1 MRIFQDYK
9 LIPYLDVRE
18 NIMLAFEATHKNL
31 GQTKIKETSR
41 TENNTIDNLLEEVHL
56 AGYANH
62 LAGQLSGGEQQ
73 RVAIARA
80 LCCDAE
86 TVILDEPTKGL
97 SESDAAE
104 LLELLRRIARSR
116 DPKRVVIIV
125 TSDDA
130 VASAAQKVY
139 DLTD

>member
-1 MRIFQDYK
+1 
-9 LIPYLDVRE
+9 
-18 NIMLAFEATHKNL
+18 MLQSVGYTEATSGKKVSEL
-31 GQTKIKETSR
+31 S
-41 TENNTIDNLLEEVHL
+41 LLD
-56 AGYANH
+56 
-62 LAGQLSGGEQQ
+62 QR

-116 DPKRVVIIV
+116 DPQARGHHRH
-125 TSDDA
+125 
-130 VASAAQKVY
+130 QRRCRGQCGPEGLRP
-139 DLTD
+139 DLD

>member
-1 MRIFQDYK
+1 
-9 LIPYLDVRE
+9 
-18 NIMLAFEATHKNL
+18 MLRRGNRD
-31 GQTKIKETSR
+31 SR
-41 TENNTIDNLLEEVHL
+41 
-56 AGYANH
+56 
-62 LAGQLSGGEQQ
+62 
-73 RVAIARA
+73 RA
-80 LCCDAE
+80 DQ
-86 TVILDEPTKGL
+86 GL

-125 TSDDA
+125 TSDNA